1 MRIVTNIFVRMDSK
15 RKFAQKK
22 NRRSVLTSARAN
34 QPKVDETNNYQL
46 ADALA
51 KTRVE
56 LSNVH
61 KEKFLYVSQNLKF
74 IETITQLKDENK
86 KLAAKLE
93 ERELELRNIKN
104 QLQGHKSSI
113 QQLNRSFDDLQ
124 VTVEGAITPTSTVV
138 LSPPSL
144 VSSFD
149 SGLNSSSINSS
160 SERHEGF
167 TEVAPLA
174 VKQLLSPEFAAESG
188 ITVPSSGPDKENT
201 ETPRITKQTLN
212 EMPSQRGNRRPKRK
226 YPECYLQEKFSEEI
240 NSPPVD
246 ILLETPQINNKKTAF
261 PKKRETPSR
270 SAKSAV
276 KSLLE
281 PKLGSKLRQGDPNT
295 DPFFLNT

>member
-1 MRIVTNIFVRMDSK
+1 MDSK

-22 NRRSVLTSARAN
+22 NRRSVLNSARAN
-34 QPKVDETNNYQL
+34 QPEVDETNNYQL

-51 KTRVE
+51 KTRVQ

-74 IETITQLKDENK
+74 IETITHLKDENK
-86 KLAAKLE
+86 RLATRLE
-93 ERELELRNIKN
+93 ERELELRTIKN
-104 QLQGHKSSI
+104 QLQGHKNSI

-167 TEVAPLA
+167 AEIAPLA
-174 VKQLLSPEFAAESG
+174 VKQSPEYVAESG
-188 ITVPSSGPDKENT
+188 IPSSDPDKENT
-201 ETPRITKQTLN
+201 ETPRITKQTLSD
-212 EMPSQRGNRRPKRK
+212 MPSQRGNRRPKRK
-226 YPECYLQEKFSEEI
+226 YPECHLQEKFSEVI

-246 ILLETPQINNKKTAF
+246 ILLETPQINNKKAAF

>member
-1 MRIVTNIFVRMDSK
+1 MDQK
-15 RKFAQKK
+15 CKFAQKK
-22 NRRSVLTSARAN
+22 NRRSVLNSARAN
-34 QPKVDETNNYQL
+34 RPNVDETNNYQL
-46 ADALA
+46 AEALA

-56 LSNVH
+56 LSKVH

-86 KLAAKLE
+86 KLSARLE
-93 ERELELRNIKN
+93 ERELELQNIKN

-124 VTVEGAITPTSTVV
+124 VTVNGAITPTTSVI

-167 TEVAPLA
+167 IEIAPLA
-174 VKQLLSPEFAAESG
+174 VKQLLSPEFIESG
-188 ITVPSSGPDKENT
+188 ITDPSSDPDKENSD
-201 ETPRITKQTLN
+201 TPRIPKQTQIDQ
-212 EMPSQRGNRRPKRK
+212 PPQRGNRRPKRK
-226 YPECYLQEKFSEEI
+226 YPEFYLQENLSDEL
-240 NSPPVD
+240 NSPPVE

-295 DPFFLNT
+295 DPFFLKT